1 MSKKQLVLNTAL
13 LRKLLRKWIKILRLS
28 SPKWEEITVQ
38 FGAEKQDEDEPIGF
52 CTWSFEE
59 RRAQVFIVSSKSYE
73 ETYGEPLSIEKAEKI
88 LIHEL
93 LHIVMQ
99 YGSDYSQTFEQ
110 GLNVL
115 ADVLWEAY
123 GENGG

>member
-1 MSKKQLVLNTAL
+1 MNKKVLQ
-13 LRKLLRKWIKILRLS
+13 KLLKKWIKILRLS
-28 SPKWEEITVQ
+28 NPKWEQITVD
-38 FGAEKQDEDEPIGF
+38 FGAEDQDVDRPIGF
-52 CTWSFEE
+52 CTWSYEE
-59 RRAQVFIVSSKSYE
+59 RRAQVFICSPDSYID
-73 ETYGEPLSIEKAEKI
+73 TYGEELTVEKAEKI

-99 YGSDYSQTFEQ
+99 YGSEYSQTFEQ

-123 GENGG
+123 GEDA